1 MKIRSSNFLHLPV
14 FFLAAALALTGCGAS
29 SEKNV
34 TVAETAA
41 AAAPAAGSHS
51 PEGALEENGSADF
64 GTAADTTA
72 ESEMPAQNESSQPTP
87 VQAGRKLIRTVWLDM
102 ETTDFDS
109 SLQSVHEKISAL
121 EGYTEQSEV
130 TGSRLNYAGEPIL
143 RHASMTVRIP
153 TKHLEAF
160 LQAAQASGN
169 IVSQSE
175 TTEDVTLQYSDVE
188 SRKKSLEIEQERI
201 WALLEKAESLESVIA
216 LEERLSE
223 IRYELESL
231 EARLRLYNNQVEY
244 STVHLTLHEA
254 DESRLTPSKPLT
266 AAQRISR
273 DFQNNLVSMG
283 QLLLNLLISILTL
296 APFWVPAVLLILL
309 LIWLLR
315 RKAGNAKCFFR
326 KKKKSTPQ
334 EGESNH

>member
-1 MKIRSSNFLHLPV
+1 
-14 FFLAAALALTGCGAS
+14 
-29 SEKNV
+29 
-34 TVAETAA
+34 
-41 AAAPAAGSHS
+41 
-51 PEGALEENGSADF
+51 
-64 GTAADTTA
+64 
-72 ESEMPAQNESSQPTP
+72 MPAQNESSQPTP
-87 VQAGRKLIRTVWLDM
+87 VPAGRKLIRTVWLDM

-109 SLQSVHEKISAL
+109 SIQSVHEKISAL

-169 IVSQSE
+169 VVSQSE

-244 STVHLTLHEA
+244 STVHLTLYEA

-273 DFQNNLVSMG
+273 DFQNNLASMG

-315 RKAGNAKCFFR
+315 RKVGNAKCFFR

-334 EGESNH
+334 EGESNS

>member
-29 SEKNV
+29 SEKSV

-41 AAAPAAGSHS
+41 AAPAAGSPS

-64 GTAADTTA
+64 GTAADTSA
-72 ESEMPAQNESSQPTP
+72 ESEMPAQNESSQPTL
-87 VQAGRKLIRTVWLDM
+87 VQTGRKLIRTVWLDM

-121 EGYTEQSEV
+121 EGYTEQSEI

-244 STVHLTLHEA
+244 STVHLTLYEA

-273 DFQNNLVSMG
+273 DFQNNLASMG

-334 EGESNH
+334 EGESNS

>member
-29 SEKNV
+29 SEKSV

-41 AAAPAAGSHS
+41 AAAPAAGSPS
-51 PEGALEENGSADF
+51 PEGALEENGSNDF
-64 GTAADTTA
+64 GTAADTSA
-72 ESEMPAQNESSQPTP
+72 ESEIPAPNESSQTTP
-87 VQAGRKLIRTVWLDM
+87 VQTGRKLIRTVWLDM

-121 EGYTEQSEV
+121 EGYTEQSEI

-175 TTEDVTLQYSDVE
+175 TTEDVTC
-188 SRKKSLEIEQERI
+188 
-201 WALLEKAESLESVIA
+201 LLYTSPSPRDRQKSVIA

-244 STVHLTLHEA
+244 STVHLTLYEA

-273 DFQNNLVSMG
+273 DFQNNLASMG

-315 RKAGNAKCFFR
+315 RKVGNAKCFFR

-334 EGESNH
+334 EGESNS

>member
-1 MKIRSSNFLHLPV
+1 
-14 FFLAAALALTGCGAS
+14 
-29 SEKNV
+29 
-34 TVAETAA
+34 
-41 AAAPAAGSHS
+41 
-51 PEGALEENGSADF
+51 
-64 GTAADTTA
+64 
-72 ESEMPAQNESSQPTP
+72 MPAQNESNHPTP
-87 VQAGRKLIRTVWLDM
+87 VQTGRKLIRTVWLDM

-273 DFQNNLVSMG
+273 DFQNNLASMG

>member
-1 MKIRSSNFLHLPV
+1 MK
-14 FFLAAALALTGCGAS
+14 
-29 SEKNV
+29 K
-34 TVAETAA
+34 
-41 AAAPAAGSHS
+41 S
-51 PEGALEENGSADF
+51 PLWKAI
-64 GTAADTTA
+64 
-72 ESEMPAQNESSQPTP
+72 QN
-87 VQAGRKLIRTVWLDM
+87 
-102 ETTDFDS
+102 
-109 SLQSVHEKISAL
+109 SL
-121 EGYTEQSEV
+121 
-130 TGSRLNYAGEPIL
+130 RL
-143 RHASMTVRIP
+143 
-153 TKHLEAF
+153 LEAF

-169 IVSQSE
+169 VVSQSE

-244 STVHLTLHEA
+244 STVHLTLYEA

-273 DFQNNLVSMG
+273 DFQNNLASMG

-296 APFWVPAVLLILL
+296 APSGFRLFSLFFCLSGSLEGKSAMPNVSSGKRKNPPRRRVNPIHKFSIILQYHSLPFIVSPHGQYRQLL
-309 LIWLLR
+309 
-315 RKAGNAKCFFR
+315 
-326 KKKKSTPQ
+326 
-334 EGESNH
+334 

>member
-1 MKIRSSNFLHLPV
+1 MTAPFSLSMK
-14 FFLAAALALTGCGAS
+14 
-29 SEKNV
+29 K
-34 TVAETAA
+34 
-41 AAAPAAGSHS
+41 S
-51 PEGALEENGSADF
+51 PLWKAI
-64 GTAADTTA
+64 
-72 ESEMPAQNESSQPTP
+72 QN
-87 VQAGRKLIRTVWLDM
+87 
-102 ETTDFDS
+102 
-109 SLQSVHEKISAL
+109 SL
-121 EGYTEQSEV
+121 
-130 TGSRLNYAGEPIL
+130 RL
-143 RHASMTVRIP
+143 
-153 TKHLEAF
+153 LEAF

-169 IVSQSE
+169 VVNQSE

-244 STVHLTLHEA
+244 STVHLTLYEA

-273 DFQNNLVSMG
+273 DFQNNLASMG

-315 RKAGNAKCFFR
+315 RKVGNAKCFFR

-334 EGESNH
+334 EGESNS

>member
-109 SLQSVHEKISAL
+109 SIQSVHEKISAL

-169 IVSQSE
+169 VVSQSE

-188 SRKKSLEIEQERI
+188 SRKNLWK
-201 WALLEKAESLESVIA
+201 
-216 LEERLSE
+216 LS
-223 IRYELESL
+223 R
-231 EARLRLYNNQVEY
+231 N
-244 STVHLTLHEA
+244 
-254 DESRLTPSKPLT
+254 
-266 AAQRISR
+266 
-273 DFQNNLVSMG
+273 VSG
-283 QLLLNLLISILTL
+283 PCWKKQKVWNLLLLWKNGFQKSVMNWNPWRHAFAFTTIRWNT
-296 APFWVPAVLLILL
+296 APFI
-309 LIWLLR
+309 
-315 RKAGNAKCFFR
+315 
-326 KKKKSTPQ
+326 
-334 EGESNH
+334 

>member
-1 MKIRSSNFLHLPV
+1 MKIRPSNFFPLL
-14 FFLAAALALTGCGAS
+14 FLTATLILTGCGGSSS
-29 SEKNV
+29 SEKSIAV
-34 TVAETAA
+34 SETTAA
-41 AAAPAAGSHS
+41 AVSAAGSPS

-72 ESEMPAQNESSQPTP
+72 ESEMPAQNESNHPTP

-254 DESRLTPSKPLT
+254 DKDRLTPSKPLT

-273 DFQNNLVSMG
+273 DFQNNLASMG
-283 QLLLNLLISILTL
+283 QFLLNLLISILTL
-296 APFWVPAVLLILL
+296 APFWIPAVLLILL

>member
-29 SEKNV
+29 SEKSV

-41 AAAPAAGSHS
+41 AAPAAPAAGSPS

-130 TGSRLNYAGEPIL
+130 TGSLSPG
-143 RHASMTVRIP
+143 S
-153 TKHLEAF
+153 
-160 LQAAQASGN
+160 SG
-169 IVSQSE
+169 
-175 TTEDVTLQYSDVE
+175 
-188 SRKKSLEIEQERI
+188 
-201 WALLEKAESLESVIA
+201 
-216 LEERLSE
+216 
-223 IRYELESL
+223 
-231 EARLRLYNNQVEY
+231 
-244 STVHLTLHEA
+244 
-254 DESRLTPSKPLT
+254 
-266 AAQRISR
+266 QR
-273 DFQNNLVSMG
+273 
-283 QLLLNLLISILTL
+283 
-296 APFWVPAVLLILL
+296 
-309 LIWLLR
+309 
-315 RKAGNAKCFFR
+315 
-326 KKKKSTPQ
+326 
-334 EGESNH
+334 